1 MRAKHF
7 IIKEL
12 GVTAEYT
19 RPIGMM
25 EMYKFRQMAT
35 PEELKQMKLLIATDQ
50 EAAWRLLE
58 KVTKTRLSTKDNEP
72 VNEIAMSPSRLKQMA
87 SQVDAT
93 CGIEFEM
100 IVPAEDTEETEYDFE
115 YDRRAR
121 TIIDVLQFYIGDYN
135 SRGEIEDAKEKITEA
150 YMSWVNEQIS
160 NEFSDKK
167 IDIIKEYLLEEE
179 LDFYELLEQNLEDMN
194 LSRQEIKL
202 ALDIGRKYKDY
213 SENEIERELQDLFK
227 DKRKA
232 LENYQK
238 AKHKVDQFVEKL
250 ADTAIKEKN
259 ELYNTALNSHFEN
272 SIDNYSERDFFE
284 ENNLYSMSDFMG
296 YGLTWP
302 HYQESSNTNSIKE
315 ISEQFQEAINKPVLY
330 GTDYKSVER
339 DDVSYIVEPDG
350 SIDPMGEEAMGLE
363 FISPPM
369 SLTEMINDLNKV
381 VSWAKSIGAY
391 TNKTT
396 GLHMNVSVSNYSRQ
410 NCDYIKLALLLGDEY
425 VLSQFQRETNKYA
438 KSSLNI
444 IRKNILDYQMSDT
457 DLINDL
463 LLQMKSNLVNDLK
476 QTLTTYI
483 QAEMSRY
490 VSINMKRNYIEFRS
504 PGGNWL
510 DQDIS
515 TLENT
520 LLRFVVA
527 LDASCDPMKYRQE
540 YLKKLYLL
548 LKPQSENDI
557 ISLFIKFNNKQLNL
571 QELKD
576 FIQTV
581 RKK

>member
-1 MRAKHF
+1 
-7 IIKEL
+7 
-12 GVTAEYT
+12 
-19 RPIGMM
+19 
-25 EMYKFRQMAT
+25 
-35 PEELKQMKLLIATDQ
+35 
-50 EAAWRLLE
+50 
-58 KVTKTRLSTKDNEP
+58 
-72 VNEIAMSPSRLKQMA
+72 
-87 SQVDAT
+87 
-93 CGIEFEM
+93 
-100 IVPAEDTEETEYDFE
+100 
-115 YDRRAR
+115 
-121 TIIDVLQFYIGDYN
+121 
-135 SRGEIEDAKEKITEA
+135 
-150 YMSWVNEQIS
+150 
-160 NEFSDKK
+160 
-167 IDIIKEYLLEEE
+167 
-179 LDFYELLEQNLEDMN
+179 
-194 LSRQEIKL
+194 
-202 ALDIGRKYKDY
+202 
-213 SENEIERELQDLFK
+213 
-227 DKRKA
+227 
-232 LENYQK
+232 
-238 AKHKVDQFVEKL
+238 
-250 ADTAIKEKN
+250 
-259 ELYNTALNSHFEN
+259 
-272 SIDNYSERDFFE
+272 
-284 ENNLYSMSDFMG
+284 
-296 YGLTWP
+296 
-302 HYQESSNTNSIKE
+302 
-315 ISEQFQEAINKPVLY
+315 
-330 GTDYKSVER
+330 
-339 DDVSYIVEPDG
+339 
-350 SIDPMGEEAMGLE
+350 MGLE

-425 VLSQFQRETNKYA
+425 VLSQFQRKTNKYA

-476 QTLTTYI
+476 QTLTTYV

-576 FIQTV
+576 FIQNV

>member
-135 SRGEIEDAKEKITEA
+135 SRGDIEDANEKITEA
-150 YMSWVNEQIS
+150 YMSWVREQIS

-232 LENYQK
+232 LEKYQK

-259 ELYNTALNSHFEN
+259 ELYNTAHNSHFEN

-284 ENNLYSMSDFMG
+284 ENNLYSMSDFMD

-302 HYQESSNTNSIKE
+302 YYQESSKTNSIKE
-315 ISEQFQEAINKPVLY
+315 ISKQFQEAINKPVLY

-425 VLSQFQRETNKYA
+425 VLSQFQRKTNKYA

-476 QTLTTYI
+476 QTLTTYV

-576 FIQTV
+576 FIQNV

>member
-121 TIIDVLQFYIGDYN
+121 TIIDVLQFYGDFN
-135 SRGEIEDAKEKITEA
+135 SRGDIEDAKEKITEA

-259 ELYNTALNSHFEN
+259 ELYNTAHNSHFEN

-284 ENNLYSMSDFMG
+284 ENNLYSMSDFMD

-302 HYQESSNTNSIKE
+302 YYQESSKTNSIKE
-315 ISEQFQEAINKPVLY
+315 ISKQFQEAINKPVLY

-444 IRKNILDYQMSDT
+444 IRKNILDYQISDMN
-457 DLINDL
+457 LINDL

-476 QTLTTYI
+476 QRLTTYV

>member
-115 YDRRAR
+115 YDRRAK
-121 TIIDVLQFYIGDYN
+121 TIIDVLQFYGDFN
-135 SRGEIEDAKEKITEA
+135 SRGDIEDAKEKITEA

-302 HYQESSNTNSIKE
+302 YYQESSKTNSIKE
-315 ISEQFQEAINKPVLY
+315 ISKQFQEAINKPVLY

-444 IRKNILDYQMSDT
+444 IRKNILDYQISDMN
-457 DLINDL
+457 LINDL

-476 QTLTTYI
+476 QRLTTYV

-504 PGGNWL
+504 PGGDWL

-571 QELKD
+571 QELKN
-576 FIQTV
+576 FIQNV
-581 RKK
+581 IR